1 MGGASGLLVLAAIG
15 YFWLNLVT
23 YFRYYISKLS
33 GYHVLFLSLLFGSAH
48 YWAAHL
54 LLYMMQID
62 SLGYSFDRYLASL
75 NSEWPVSGEPK
86 TILLSV
92 IGAAFLAA
100 IMRVLLLPWHLNIIR
115 WMTKRKGYLIED
127 ALSESLINHI
137 SIKIYSRNEK
147 FYVAY
152 AVNTPEAPIGVE
164 RLSEIKLLLVSS
176 GFVSKEDGTEK
187 IVEDYLGTFNENI
200 FENIKKMANS
210 DLRSVRAMEETYEME
225 VSDLPTIVIPVAEIT
240 LIKTDTECV

>member
-48 YWAAHL
+48 FMAAHL
-54 LLYMMQID
+54 VLYIIQFD
-62 SLGYSFDRYLASL
+62 SLDYSFDKYLDSL
-75 NSEWPVSGEPK
+75 KSEWPTGGEPA
-86 TILLSV
+86 TILSSV
-92 IGAAFLAA
+92 IIAGFLACL
-100 IMRVLLLPWHLNIIR
+100 IRVLLLPWHLRIIR

-137 SIKIYSRNEK
+137 PIKIYSRNEK

-225 VSDLPTIVIPVAEIT
+225 VSDLPTIVIPVAEII

>member
-15 YFWLNLVT
+15 YFWLNLIT

-48 YWAAHL
+48 YWADHL

-75 NSEWPVSGEPK
+75 QSEWPVGAEPK

-92 IGAAFLAA
+92 MIAAFLAA
-100 IMRVLLLPWHLNIIR
+100 LMRVLLLPWHLKIIR
-115 WMTKRKGYLIED
+115 WMTKRKGYLIEEF
-127 ALSESLINHI
+127 LSESLINRTP
-137 SIKIYSRNEK
+137 IKIYSRDER

-152 AVNTPEAPIGVE
+152 AVNTPTARMGGEK
-164 RLSEIKLLLVSS
+164 LSEIRVLLASS
-176 GFVSKEDGTEK
+176 GFVNRENGVEET
-187 IVEDYLGTFNENI
+187 VEDYLGPFKEKLLSELKEAANYVKI
-200 FENIKKMANS
+200 ADKMHQ
-210 DLRSVRAMEETYEME
+210 ME
-225 VSDLPTIVIPVAEIT
+225 VSTLPTIIIPLTEII
-240 LIKTDTECV
+240 LVRRDTV